1 MSSGGKGAGELICVR
16 RFPVKSMPGE
26 ELAAVRVGFQ
36 GLMGDRHFAFRDA
49 ETGKVVSAK
58 YPAKWGKIFDLP
70 VSWVR
75 SPEESPDP
83 IVRFQLPGGKW
94 HRSDE
99 PSVAEAFGALFGRKV
114 TLLSSGLD
122 AASLEEYWPD
132 IEGLAHREQTTD
144 EKMPP
149 GTFFDAAPIH
159 LVTTATL
166 RTLRELYPEGL
177 FESRRFRPN
186 FVIALSGGERG
197 FVENGWI
204 GKRIRIGDSV
214 RLEITMGCGRC
225 VMTTL
230 PQGDLPQDSGILR
243 TAARHNRAEVGV
255 YAKVLSEGW
264 VWKGAPVEVEETS
277 G

>member
-1 MSSGGKGAGELICVR
+1 MSTEGKGEVLCIR
-16 RFPVKSMPGE
+16 RFPVKSMRGE
-26 ELAAVRVGFQ
+26 ELAAVRVGSE
-36 GLMGDRHFAFRDA
+36 GVVGDRHFAFRDV

-75 SPEESPDP
+75 APEESADP
-83 IVRFQLPGGKW
+83 VVRLQLPGGAW
-94 HRSDE
+94 CRSDDA
-99 PSVAEAFGALFGRKV
+99 SSAEAFGALFGRKV
-114 TLLSSGLD
+114 SLLSSALD
-122 AASLEEYWPD
+122 KVTLEEYWPD
-132 IEGLAHREQTTD
+132 IEGLAHREATTE

-166 RTLRELYPEGL
+166 RTLRDLYPEGL

-186 FVIALSGGERG
+186 FVIALPEGESG
-197 FVENGWI
+197 FVENRWI

-214 RLEITMGCGRC
+214 RLQVTMGCGRC

-230 PQGDLPQDSGILR
+230 PQGDLPQDPGILR

-255 YAKVLSEGW
+255 YATVLSEGW
-264 VWKGAPVEVEETS
+264 VWRGAPVEVEE

>member
-1 MSSGGKGAGELICVR
+1 MSTVEKETGELVCIR
-16 RFPVKSMPGE
+16 RFPVKSMRGE
-26 ELAAVRVGFQ
+26 ELAAVRVGSQ
-36 GLMGDRHFAFRDA
+36 GLVGDRRFAFQDM
-49 ETGKVVSAK
+49 ETGKFVSAK

-75 SPEESPDP
+75 SPEESEEPV
-83 IVRFQLPGGKW
+83 VRFQLPGGEW
-94 HRSDE
+94 RRSDD
-99 PSVAEAFGALFGRKV
+99 PSSAEVFGALFGRKV
-114 TLLSSGLD
+114 ALLASAQETG
-122 AASLEEYWPD
+122 SLEEYWPD
-132 IEGLAHREQTTD
+132 IEGLAHREATTD

-177 FESRRFRPN
+177 FEARRFRPN
-186 FVIALSGGERG
+186 FVVALPEGERG
-197 FVENGWI
+197 FVENRWI

-230 PQGDLPQDSGILR
+230 PQGDLPRDPGILR
-243 TAARHNRAEVGV
+243 TAARHNHAEVGV

-264 VWKGAPVEVEETS
+264 VWSGAPVEVEES
-277 G
+277 